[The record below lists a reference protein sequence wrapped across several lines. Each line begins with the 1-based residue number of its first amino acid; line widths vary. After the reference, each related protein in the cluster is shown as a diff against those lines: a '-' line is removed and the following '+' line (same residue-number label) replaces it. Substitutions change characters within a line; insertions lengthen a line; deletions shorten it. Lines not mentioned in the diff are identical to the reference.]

1 MDKPGSAGFAD
12 NSMDTSL
19 SGSRTRILVL
29 TREVELHRLLR
40 SILEPSGCKVL
51 ASAFRGMG
59 TAAEDPAEIVI
70 LDLERLDLD
79 LVSRVRRGYR
89 GAEILAIGGE
99 YREADCIAVLEL
111 GVDYLPRPFREQDL
125 AARVRVAELRRFKAA
140 GRRRTYRRGSFVID
154 LFERKV
160 VSEGKAISLAPSAL
174 AILIH
179 LASRPGGVATFGDIL
194 AGLGLA
200 DSGRARRALCSTV
213 FRLRRKIER
222 DPARPD
228 ILLTEARVGYRLAPE
243 SGDQSDPDA
252 SLAEHRG
259 SGDLPP

>member
-1 MDKPGSAGFAD
+1 
-12 NSMDTSL
+12 MDTNL
-19 SGSRTRILVL
+19 SGTRTRILVL
-29 TREVELHRLLR
+29 THEVELLRLLR
-40 SILEPSGCKVL
+40 SILEPSGCKVF
-51 ASAFRGMG
+51 ASAFHGAR
-59 TAAEDPAEIVI
+59 TAAEEPAEIVI

-79 LVSRVRRGYR
+79 LVSRARRHYR

-140 GRRRTYRRGSFVID
+140 GRRRAYRRGSFVID

-160 VSEGKAISLAPSAL
+160 VSEGKPIALASSAL

-179 LASRPGGVATFGDIL
+179 LASRPGGVATFSDIL

-200 DSGRARRALCSTV
+200 DSGGARRARWSTV

-243 SGDQSDPDA
+243 TGDQPNPDA
-252 SLAEHRG
+252 FLAEHRR
-259 SGDLPP
+259 SGDLSP